1 MGGVGDEQELLHEL
15 DNLGVREH
23 EGEHLQEQRHWIRPR
38 IDEEEAAPSVQRP
51 HFAILVVVR
60 DDFVARNHGDAKL
73 EPELRAAHADH
84 RRARDHRHRVITSRK
99 ENDDLP
105 AFRAHP
111 THERVNRVGVLRHQA
126 TVERESEIKQRRSRQ
141 KSPRERVR
149 DERNTLSQQRT
160 FFKM

>member
-60 DDFVARNHGDAKL
+60 DTSWPATMAMRNSSPSFVRL
-73 EPELRAAHADH
+73 MP
-84 RRARDHRHRVITSRK
+84 IT
-99 ENDDLP
+99 
-105 AFRAHP
+105 
-111 THERVNRVGVLRHQA
+111 
-126 TVERESEIKQRRSRQ
+126 
-141 KSPRERVR
+141 
-149 DERNTLSQQRT
+149 DERAITATESSLPGRRT
-160 FFKM
+160 TIFRPSALTPHMNA